1 MGSTVQPQIQPFV
14 HDIVTTISAPSITL
28 SAADGQLRGVGAEG
42 FFLGE
47 RRMLSVFRVVAFGR
61 EPEVIRTAHSA
72 DGTFDVCAVVRDGT
86 EPTPDPNLLLLR
98 RRRQHAT
105 GFTEEWAVENH
116 SHATRAFEFA
126 LFTGTDFADSTE
138 VKCGRPPELQHVP
151 TMIANGLR
159 YQRDDASVSVS
170 ASGPVTFDV
179 DGVMHWDRHVAPH
192 TRESISIRVAATAG
206 DAMFLPS
213 PTIPWQPPIVASSDP
228 RLSQLVDWGFTDL
241 GSLLLA
247 DTNESHDSFVAAG
260 SPWYLTLFGRDSLW
274 SARFMMPF
282 GVELAASTLRVLAR
296 RIGTRTDVASAE
308 QPGRVLHE
316 ARPGVV
322 DMGHTVLPPLYYGS
336 IDSTPLWI
344 STFTEAWRWGLSH
357 NDVAELLPAL
367 EAAAGWLV
375 EFGDADDDGLVE
387 YIDTTGS
394 GLANQGWKDSGDSVS
409 FLDGR
414 LADAPIALA
423 EVQGY
428 AYRAA
433 LDAAEMFEV
442 FDIAGAERLR
452 EFAARLHDVFHRSY
466 WLHDD
471 RGAYI
476 ALALDG
482 HKRPVDSVTSNP
494 GHLLGTGLL
503 NAHQESA
510 VVARLIAD
518 VACPA
523 GLRTMS
529 TASARFSPIS
539 YHNGSVWPHDV
550 AICARGMILAGFPD
564 EAAELLRGLLVAVE
578 TFGGRLPELYGY
590 DASLGGVLPYP
601 ASCRP
606 QGWSA
611 AAAAVALWAATPIM
625 PGPDGPV
632 VLAAA
637 SLADVVDTSGFVV
650 KGKIFRARNS
660 QGTIE
665 IVPLA

>member
-1 MGSTVQPQIQPFV
+1 VQPQIQPFV

-72 DGTFDVCAVVRDGT
+72 DGTFEVCAVIRDGT
-86 EPTPDPNLLLLR
+86 EPTPDPNLLLMR
-98 RRRQHAT
+98 RRVQHAT
-105 GFTEEWAVENH
+105 GFTEEWTVQNH
-116 SHATRAFEFA
+116 SYAARAFQLV
-126 LFTGTDFADSTE
+126 LFTGTDFADGSE
-138 VKCGRPPELQHVP
+138 VKGGRPPGAQYVP
-151 TMIANGLR
+151 TTTSDGLR
-159 YQRDDASVSVS
+159 YENSVASVSVS
-170 ASGPVTFDV
+170 TAGPARFDA
-179 DGVMHWDRHVAPH
+179 DGLMHWDHHVAPH
-192 TRESISIRVAATAG
+192 ARESISIRVDAVASDAVFLAAPA
-206 DAMFLPS
+206 
-213 PTIPWQPPIVASSDP
+213 IPWQTPIVASSDP
-228 RLSQLVDWGFTDL
+228 RLSQLVDWGFADL
-241 GSLLLA
+241 SFLLLA
-247 DTNESHDSFVAAG
+247 DTNKSHDPFIAAG

-274 SARFMMPF
+274 SARFMLPF

-316 ARPGVV
+316 VRPGVV
-322 DMGHTVLPPLYYGS
+322 DIGHTVLPPLYYGS

-357 NDVAELLPAL
+357 DDVAELLPAL

-375 EFGDADDDGLVE
+375 EFGDADDDGLIE
-387 YIDTTGS
+387 YIDATGS
-394 GLANQGWKDSGDSVS
+394 GLSNQGWKDSGDSVS
-409 FLDGR
+409 WIDGR

-433 LDAAEMFEV
+433 LDAAEMFDTFNIV
-442 FDIAGAERLR
+442 GSDRLR
-452 EFAARLHDVFHRSY
+452 AFAARLHDVFHQSY
-466 WLHDD
+466 WLHDE
-471 RGAYI
+471 RGDYI

-482 HKRPVDSVTSNP
+482 HKQAVDSVTSNP

-503 NAHQESA
+503 NADQESA

-529 TASARFSPIS
+529 TGSARFSPIS
-539 YHNGSVWPHDV
+539 YHNGSIWPHDV
-550 AICARGMILAGFPD
+550 AICARGMVLAGFPN
-564 EAAELLRGLLVAVE
+564 EAAQLLRGLLVAVE

-611 AAAAVALWAATPIM
+611 AVAAVALWAATPVM
-625 PGPDGPV
+625 PGPDGPI
-632 VLAAA
+632 VLGAAGV
-637 SLADVVDTSGFVV
+637 ADFVDTSGFVV
-650 KGKIFRARNS
+650 GGKRFQARNVRGKVELS
-660 QGTIE
+660 
-665 IVPLA
+665 PLT